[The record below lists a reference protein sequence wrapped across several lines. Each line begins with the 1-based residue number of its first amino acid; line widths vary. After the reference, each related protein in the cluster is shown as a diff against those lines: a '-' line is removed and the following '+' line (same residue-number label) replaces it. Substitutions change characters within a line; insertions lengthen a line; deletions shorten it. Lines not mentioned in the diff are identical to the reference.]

1 MSHFVTFAGM
11 LPFNS
16 ATVDIPATKGPH
28 ALGLEVSYS
37 RQTLPEDPIGTTT
50 VTFSGIQAGTEIRVY
65 LPDGTEVTGVED
77 CVANQSLPFDVYA
90 PGANST
96 MYITLLKRG
105 YRWQRFNYTPVVG
118 AQTLPIFQIVD
129 LGYSNPV

>member
-1 MSHFVTFAGM
+1 MTTVCHPSCLVTFSGIATGKSRPM
-11 LPFNS
+11 GVSVSAVAALP
-16 ATVDIPATKGPH
+16 T
-28 ALGLEVSYS
+28 
-37 RQTLPEDPIGTTT
+37 DPIGTTT
-50 VTFSGIQAGTEIRVY
+50 VTFSGVNAGTEIRVY
-65 LPDGTEVTGVED
+65 LPDGTEVTGIED
-77 CVANQSLPFDVYA
+77 CVANQSLPFSVYA
-90 PGANST
+90 PGVNST